1 MRIWKRQLDY
11 APNRNMKIIV
21 SGLIATYPLGG
32 VSWDYVQYVKGLHLL
47 GHEAFYLEDTGKW
60 GDDIEER
67 GKWVY
72 NPQQNTF
79 TEDCSFNLRYLE
91 KVLGLVGPEM
101 NQRWCF
107 RSPRGEYFGLNGDE
121 IEKVCNQADLF
132 LNVSGCCLLRE
143 RYQGCRRKVYIDT
156 DPLYT
161 QYKLEAVRNGTA
173 TSDEA
178 YSVESINKHD
188 SFFTLGENVGDP
200 SCRIPCCGL
209 TWHKTRQPIVLEDWR
224 YTFTPTARAFTTV
237 MSWKNDDTL
246 PSIDGK
252 TYGGKN
258 VEFMKFM
265 KLPSR
270 ISVPME
276 IALAGP
282 APLAELREQGWEVV
296 DGYEKSFTM
305 DAYRNHLGNSR
316 GEWSIAKNVYV
327 ASRSGWFS
335 TRSAAYLALG
345 KPVVVQDTG
354 FSPYYP
360 VGEGLFAFTTLDDAV
375 SAIDSIEGNY
385 KLHCEAA
392 RAIAE
397 KQFNSE
403 TVLTRLLE
411 DAGM

>member
-1 MRIWKRQLDY
+1 VLSQPERRI
-11 APNRNMKIIV
+11 
-21 SGLIATYPLGG
+21 
-32 VSWDYVQYVKGLHLL
+32 
-47 GHEAFYLEDTGKW
+47 
-60 GDDIEER
+60 
-67 GKWVY
+67 
-72 NPQQNTF
+72 
-79 TEDCSFNLRYLE
+79 LR
-91 KVLGLVGPEM
+91 
-101 NQRWCF
+101 
-107 RSPRGEYFGLNGDE
+107 LNGDE

-224 YTFTPTARAFTTV
+224 YTFIPTARAFTTV
-237 MSWKNDDTL
+237 MSWKKRRHTTVNRRQDLWREKCRIHEIHETAVPYFGANGNCL
-246 PSIDGK
+246 
-252 TYGGKN
+252 
-258 VEFMKFM
+258 
-265 KLPSR
+265 SR
-270 ISVPME
+270 
-276 IALAGP
+276 P

-397 KQFNSE
+397 QRFNSE

>member
-1 MRIWKRQLDY
+1 MKPLTSHFRWIRNHRTSQTGFAAFAFWRGTERQSPKALWTRRGSSRLIWRGARNKAKPAVDIDRRLSSVRAWPPHLGALILLDAY
-11 APNRNMKIIV
+11 SVAATRLRANRNMKIIV

-47 GHEAFYLEDTGKW
+47 GHEVFYLEDTGKW
-60 GDDIEER
+60 GDDLEGR

-79 TEDCSFNLRYLE
+79 TQDCSFNLRYLE
-91 KVLGLVGPEM
+91 NVLGLVGPEM

-107 RSPRGEYFGLNGDE
+107 RSPRGEYFGLNGDG

-178 YSVESINKHD
+178 YSVESINNHD

-200 SCRIPCCGL
+200 SCRVPCCGL

-224 YTFTPTARAFTTV
+224 YTFTPTAQAFTTV

-246 PSIDGK
+246 PSIDGE

-270 ISVPME
+270 ISLPM
-276 IALAGP
+276 
-282 APLAELREQGWEVV
+282 
-296 DGYEKSFTM
+296 
-305 DAYRNHLGNSR
+305 
-316 GEWSIAKNVYV
+316 
-327 ASRSGWFS
+327 
-335 TRSAAYLALG
+335 
-345 KPVVVQDTG
+345 
-354 FSPYYP
+354 
-360 VGEGLFAFTTLDDAV
+360 
-375 SAIDSIEGNY
+375 
-385 KLHCEAA
+385 
-392 RAIAE
+392 
-397 KQFNSE
+397 
-403 TVLTRLLE
+403 
-411 DAGM
+411 